1 LTKSFLAFGYNA
13 ETRGNEYDY
22 YDPRVWGR
30 YRVNPASFW
39 HNGWISTDFRKP
51 LAFEVRGGQWWW
63 ADWDARGRY
72 GEVEII
78 GRISDQFNLRA
89 EIEIG
94 NNHQMGWA
102 QTISADSIGMA
113 LRHRRNFEQTLR
125 GQYLFGPNSY
135 LTLDLRHSWNRIEN
149 EAMYHLNTDGSLAP
163 SDAYVD
169 PTLRINFFNIDL
181 KYVLWFAPGRE
192 LNLLYRASLANS
204 DDAAN
209 LGYIQNIQ
217 SLSGLPADNIF
228 SLRLVYFLDY
238 AQIKKSATLR

>member
-1 LTKSFLAFGYNA
+1 
-13 ETRGNEYDY
+13 
-22 YDPRVWGR
+22 
-30 YRVNPASFW
+30 
-39 HNGWISTDFRKP
+39 
-51 LAFEVRGGQWWW
+51 
-63 ADWDARGRY
+63 
-72 GEVEII
+72 
-78 GRISDQFNLRA
+78 
-89 EIEIG
+89 
-94 NNHQMGWA
+94 
-102 QTISADSIGMA
+102 
-113 LRHRRNFEQTLR
+113 
-125 GQYLFGPNSY
+125 
-135 LTLDLRHSWNRIEN
+135 
-149 EAMYHLNTDGSLAP
+149 MYHLNTDGSLTP

>member
-1 LTKSFLAFGYNA
+1 
-13 ETRGNEYDY
+13 
-22 YDPRVWGR
+22 
-30 YRVNPASFW
+30 
-39 HNGWISTDFRKP
+39 
-51 LAFEVRGGQWWW
+51 
-63 ADWDARGRY
+63 
-72 GEVEII
+72 
-78 GRISDQFNLRA
+78 
-89 EIEIG
+89 
-94 NNHQMGWA
+94 MGWA

-163 SDAYVD
+163 SNAYVD